1 MCNEHIGRAAEIG
14 DMGEVAHRIEADV
27 LVHRRP
33 KHVRRDA
40 GDHQREAVRLRP
52 RNRLG
57 ADEPA
62 AADAVLDV
70 ELLAEGRGERLG
82 VEPAHRVGRA
92 AGRER
97 HHQPDRLGRPFGSKS
112 ADG

>member
-1 MCNEHIGRAAEIG
+1 MRDQHVGRAAEIC
-14 DMGEVAHRIEADV
+14 DVGEVVHGIEADI
-27 LVHRRP
+27 LVHGRP
-33 KHVRRDA
+33 EHVSGDA
-40 GDHQREAVRLRP
+40 RHHQRQAVGLRP
-52 RNRLG
+52 RDRLG

-97 HHQPDRLGRPFGSKS
+97 HHQPHRLGRPFGSKS
-112 ADG
+112 AGE